1 MNTFGKSA
9 LIGSFVAIGLTV
21 STLGAAAADHRA
33 ASDHLAAAGNG
44 GVSMAN
50 ANGGAVAVGDVNSG
64 ENVGNITRIGNTWGD
79 VWVDGGATANSLD
92 FGITAAGG
100 TGIADS
106 SGGDDNIAFDGSH
119 DPAVWVPWWE
129 E

>member
-1 MNTFGKSA
+1 MKRTSKSA
-9 LIGSFVAIGLTV
+9 LIGSVVALGLVV
-21 STLGAAAADHRA
+21 STLSAGAQEF
-33 ASDHLAAAGNG
+33 LAAAGNG

-50 ANGGAVAVGDVNSG
+50 ANGGAVAIGDISAG
-64 ENVGNITRIGNTWGD
+64 ENVGNIIRVGNTWGD

-106 SGGDDNIAFDGSH
+106 SGGDDNIAFDGSI
-119 DPAVWVPWWE
+119 DPLVWFPGFE
-129 E
+129 

>member
-1 MNTFGKSA
+1 MKRTSKGA
-9 LIGSFVAIGLTV
+9 LIGSVVALGLAV
-21 STLGAAAADHRA
+21 STLGVAAQHR
-33 ASDHLAAAGNG
+33 AAAGNG

-50 ANGGAVAVGDVNSG
+50 ANGGAVAIGDISAG
-64 ENVGNITRIGNTWGD
+64 ENVGNIIRVGNTWGD

-106 SGGDDNIAFDGSH
+106 SGGDDNIAFDGSI
-119 DPAVWVPWWE
+119 DPLVWFPGFE
-129 E
+129 